1 MKIEIHIDELV
12 LHGFDAV
19 DRYAIG
25 DAVSAELARL
35 IAEQGSPALF
45 THSLHIPS
53 LQMSPVQIAPGAVHP
68 EGVGAQVANQLYQ
81 SLNHPSVEA
90 KSLGSSNAAP

>member
-1 MKIEIHIDELV
+1 MKIEIHIEELV
-12 LHGFDAV
+12 LQGFTAA

-45 THSLHIPS
+45 ARSLNLPA
-53 LQMSPVQIAPGAVHP
+53 LQTAPIQMAAGKQP
-68 EGVGAQVANQLYQ
+68 GNVGALVANSLYQ
-81 SLNHPSVEA
+81 SLDHPED
-90 KSLGSSNAAP
+90 KR

>member
-12 LHGFDAV
+12 LHGFTVA

-35 IAEQGSPALF
+35 IAEQGNPALF
-45 THSLHIPS
+45 ARSLHIPS
-53 LQMSPVQIAPGAVHP
+53 LQAPQVQMAPGVPRP
-68 EGVGAQVANQLYQ
+68 ERLGVQVASTLYQ
-81 SLNHPSVEA
+81 SLNQPSV
-90 KSLGSSNAAP
+90 KRM